1 VALRLKGAVI
11 MSIDLSLLQNVRT
24 SGNKT
29 IARCPACAEMGQDKK
44 GNHLVISE
52 EGKFACVMFQGA
64 SGHEHRKRI
73 FRLVGI
79 KETPKNT
86 ISVKHTSQASQ
97 DTPKVVMDDVLG
109 RIGRLFLS
117 YPKKRDESKV
127 DKMVRMYE
135 EMNAEA
141 DQAKRTQSEQAFKI
155 EWNKLPET
163 DRKVL
168 VDTLLDKGLLPD
180 IVKQALDIFEGTVV
194 SLV

>member
-1 VALRLKGAVI
+1 
-11 MSIDLSLLQNVRT
+11 
-24 SGNKT
+24 
-29 IARCPACAEMGQDKK
+29 
-44 GNHLVISE
+44 
-52 EGKFACVMFQGA
+52 
-64 SGHEHRKRI
+64 
-73 FRLVGI
+73 
-79 KETPKNT
+79 
-86 ISVKHTSQASQ
+86 
-97 DTPKVVMDDVLG
+97 
-109 RIGRLFLS
+109 
-117 YPKKRDESKV
+117 
-127 DKMVRMYE
+127 MYE

>member
-1 VALRLKGAVI
+1 

-29 IARCPACAEMGQDKK
+29 IARCPACAEMGQDNK
-44 GNHLVISE
+44 GNHLIISE
-52 EGKFACVMFQGA
+52 DGKFACVMFQGA

-79 KETPKNT
+79 KESPKNT

-109 RIGRLFLS
+109 RIGRIFLS
-117 YPKKRDESKV
+117 CSKKPACPAGRQDESKV

-135 EMNAEA
+135 ELNTEA
-141 DQAKRTQSEQAFKI
+141 DHAKRTQSEQAFKI
-155 EWNKLPET
+155 AWDKLPET
-163 DRKVL
+163 DRKALVEVL
-168 VDTLLDKGLLPD
+168 LNKGLLPD